1 MGGRA
6 GADAICA
13 ASSALPVGCQG
24 SAAFISIDATQEIR
38 DLPGN
43 NPLLDSSDRIVG
55 PNGVQIADDW
65 ADLLDGTI
73 DNTLLSAN
81 AISDTYFQFHSGS
94 NSDGSVTSNN
104 CNGYTTFSASMM
116 SSIGLGN
123 RTDWT
128 WMGSSTMSCASGRL
142 LCLCY

>member
-1 MGGRA
+1 MRMPFVLHRQLCPWAVRA
-6 GADAICA
+6 VQRLSRRYSKRFATYRGTIHFTRFQRPCCGAQW
-13 ASSALPVGCQG
+13 V
-24 SAAFISIDATQEIR
+24 R
-38 DLPGN
+38 
-43 NPLLDSSDRIVG
+43 
-55 PNGVQIADDW
+55 IADDW
-65 ADLLDGTI
+65 ADLLDDAI

-104 CNGYTTFSASMM
+104 CNGYDIFSFVM

-123 RTDWT
+123 RSWT
-128 WMGSSTMSCASGRL
+128 WMGSSTMSCASGQL